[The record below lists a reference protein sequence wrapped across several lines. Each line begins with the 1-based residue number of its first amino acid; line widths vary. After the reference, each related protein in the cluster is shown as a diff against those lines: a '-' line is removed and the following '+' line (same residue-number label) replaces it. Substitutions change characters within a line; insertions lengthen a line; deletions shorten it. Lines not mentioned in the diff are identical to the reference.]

1 MPIDASIPLGVRQ
14 IELPNQ
20 LAQFAQAQ
28 QIQGMQQR
36 NRLVDL
42 QFQEAERE
50 NAAKLAVGEAYRSN
64 IGADGTL
71 NRQGLIGNLAQSGQG
86 AMIPGIQKT
95 FSEQDKSQ
103 REAEKARLEQAGQQI
118 SLIGQV
124 AGSANDP
131 QSYAAGRARLQ
142 AAGVDV
148 SQIPEQYDPNYVAGA
163 RQQALTAAQQLEQ
176 VWKQK
181 GYDLDQQ
188 KFGYQQQND
197 QANRGVTIRGQDVA
211 ASTAMRGQDITMRGQ
226 NMVDARS
233 RQAEGKGQIV
243 QGPDGPILVDPR
255 TGRTTPITDSTGQS
269 LEAPKIAAEKNART
283 RDATEVLALLDQ
295 ATPLLDQSTGS
306 YLGVGADALA
316 RGAGFS
322 TSGANAAAQLKALEG
337 ALISKMPKMSGPQSD
352 KDVALYRQMAGEIGD
367 ATVPAS
373 RKKAAMQTIRQINE
387 RQLGN
392 SGRSGSWQDTGAP
405 ATPRAAPVQSGPAVG
420 SVQGGYRFRGGNPAD
435 QANWERM

>member
-1 MPIDASIPLGVRQ
+1 MAQIDASIPLGVRQ

-42 QFQEAERE
+42 QFQEAERD
-50 NAAKLAVGEAYRSN
+50 NAAKMAVGDAYRSN
-64 IGADGTL
+64 IGADGTV

-148 SQIPEQYDPNYVAGA
+148 SQIPEQYDPNYVASA

-176 VWKQK
+176 TWKQK
-181 GYDLDQQ
+181 GFDLDQQ

-197 QANRGVTIRGQDVA
+197 TANRGVTLRGQDVA
-211 ASTAMRGQDITMRGQ
+211 ASTAMRGQ

-233 RQAEGKGQIV
+233 REANSAGKAPTGYRWTADGAALEPIPGGPGVKDKAPTEGQGKASGFAARAAEAEQILSRLGDSPSIAAVGARETFSNLPLGTGSVVAAGINAMSSPETQQYGQAKKNWITANLRKESGAVIGADEMKTEDDKYFPQVGDSPQVIAQKARSRQTVVEGLRREA
-243 QGPDGPILVDPR
+243 GPFAAPLPSAPSN
-255 TGRTTPITDSTGQS
+255 TSSGRINGGATTP
-269 LEAPKIAAEKNART
+269 
-283 RDATEVLALLDQ
+283 
-295 ATPLLDQSTGS
+295 
-306 YLGVGADALA
+306 
-316 RGAGFS
+316 
-322 TSGANAAAQLKALEG
+322 AAAG
-337 ALISKMPKMSGPQSD
+337 G
-352 KDVALYRQMAGEIGD
+352 
-367 ATVPAS
+367 
-373 RKKAAMQTIRQINE
+373 
-387 RQLGN
+387 
-392 SGRSGSWQDTGAP
+392 W
-405 ATPRAAPVQSGPAVG
+405 
-420 SVQGGYRFRGGNPAD
+420 SVRRLD
-435 QANWERM
+435 